1 MPHSQ
6 PKRVL
11 LLIYVP
17 PRGRS
22 TKAFTGAARRFV
34 ALAEDGEVY
43 GTIDYNFT
51 VVSSVVLCPLMKY
64 APQQLQTEEEGAE
77 LPRLR
82 NIKVMPREHPG
93 CDSVQG

>member
-1 MPHSQ
+1 MTPSLHDV

-22 TKAFTGAARRFV
+22 TKAFAGAARRSV

-43 GTIDYNFT
+43 GTIDSNFT
-51 VVSSVVLCPLMKY
+51 VVPSAALCPLMKY
-64 APQQLQTEEEGAE
+64 AAQRLQTEEEGAE
-77 LPRLR
+77 LVSP
-82 NIKVMPREHPG
+82 EY
-93 CDSVQG
+93 